1 MSFGPSEKPRN
12 TLDRWVRSRWTT
24 PALAL
29 GEVLETTILPWPI
42 EAPLAALMFAH
53 RKRIPLYLAVVVAS
67 TLVGSAL
74 MYWAGY
80 HAADALSGNLPF
92 LSEQDMQAYEQ
103 RYADA
108 GFWTIV
114 SGGVFPVPWQIV
126 TLSAGAAG
134 YNFGLFMLA
143 SLIGRGLR
151 FGLLAAAV
159 ALFGPQITEFWK
171 NSSKIRKTAIWVLAI
186 AAVCV
191 WILLLFL

>member
-12 TLDRWVRSRWTT
+12 TLDRWVRSRWAT

-80 HAADALSGNLPF
+80 HAADALAGNLPF

-171 NSSKIRKTAIWVLAI
+171 NSSKTRKTAIWVLAI
-186 AAVCV
+186 AAVCA

>member
-12 TLDRWVRSRWTT
+12 TLDRWVRSRWAT

-171 NSSKIRKTAIWVLAI
+171 NSSRTRKTAIWVLAI
-186 AAVCV
+186 AAVCA